1 MTLKDYLDRNGLSLK
16 AFGERCGL
24 SAPTILRAR
33 DGVNIP
39 SRRTL
44 QAIVSAT
51 DGAVHVVLDLYSRR
65 VIGWAVSNRMKRDP
79 LAGDALASPRG
90 GQSGR

>member
-1 MTLKDYLDRNGLSLK
+1 MTLKEYLDLHRLSLK
-16 AFGERCGL
+16 AFGTCCGL

-44 QAIVSAT
+44 KAIVDAT
-51 DGAVHVVLDLYSRR
+51 GGAVSVQDLVLIETKL
-65 VIGWAVSNRMKRDP
+65 KKETE
-79 LAGDALASPRG
+79 
-90 GQSGR
+90 

>member
-51 DGAVHVVLDLYSRR
+51 DGAVSIQDLIRFEAEFT
-65 VIGWAVSNRMKRDP
+65 GKQDE
-79 LAGDALASPRG
+79 
-90 GQSGR
+90 